1 MLTESRY
8 DHVVI
13 VYFLFHENSWFQNF
27 VQNRYFD
34 IIYTAG
40 DELIRMG
47 GISSGGHVTI
57 PIRSL
62 LFSLPP
68 QAFC

>member
-1 MLTESRY
+1 MITWSSCTSSFMKIHDSNL
-8 DHVVI
+8 
-13 VYFLFHENSWFQNF
+13 
-27 VQNRYFD
+27 VQNRDFD

>member
-1 MLTESRY
+1 MITWSSCTSSFMKIHDSRSEFRSESK
-8 DHVVI
+8 D
-13 VYFLFHENSWFQNF
+13 
-27 VQNRYFD
+27 FD